1 MDTVVTL
8 AILRQAI
15 TYVREGNMRR
25 ARALG
30 FNDEELRELR
40 RLSATDI
47 DALATSNPV
56 VCRLSVDH
64 DLLGGVFRRLSSD
77 MDRERT
83 IDRCL
88 ELGASVQMMSSF
100 FGLTGNDCSTRRA
113 LLGLESRQGR
123 VAMPTETEEHDAFR
137 RWQDISAA
145 PTAPDAA
152 DDIQGMI
159 VLCEETCIPLGVVW
173 QLVKTW
179 AQTVSSSSR
188 SKLQLAD
195 GRKVCAR

>member
-30 FNDEELRELR
+30 FNDDELRELR

-64 DLLGGVFRRLSSD
+64 DLLAGVFRRLSSD
-77 MDRERT
+77 MDREKT

-88 ELGASVQMMSSF
+88 ELGASVLMMSSF

-123 VAMPTETEEHDAFR
+123 VAMPPESEEHDAFR

-145 PTAPDAA
+145 TNAPDAV

-173 QLVKTW
+173 QLVKNWTK
-179 AQTVSSSSR
+179 AVNSSSR

-195 GRKVCAR
+195 GRKACAR

>member
-40 RLSATDI
+40 RLSATDV

-77 MDRERT
+77 MDREIT

-88 ELGASVQMMSSF
+88 ELGASVHMMYSF

-113 LLGLESRQGR
+113 LLGLETRQGR
-123 VAMPTETEEHDAFR
+123 LAMPPETAEHDAFR
-137 RWQDISAA
+137 RWQEICMAPADIRAA
-145 PTAPDAA
+145 E
-152 DDIQGMI
+152 DIQGMI
-159 VLCEETCIPLGVVW
+159 VLSEETSIPLGVIW
-173 QLVKTW
+173 QLVKNW
-179 AQTVSSSSR
+179 AQTVTSSSR
-188 SKLQLAD
+188 HKLQLAD
-195 GRKVCAR
+195 GSRACAQ

>member
-1 MDTVVTL
+1 MDSVVTL
-8 AILRQAI
+8 SILRQAI

-30 FNDEELRELR
+30 FTDPELRELR
-40 RLSATDI
+40 RLSATDV
-47 DALATSNPV
+47 DALASSNPV

-64 DLLGGVFRRLSSD
+64 ELLGGVFRRLSTD
-77 MDRERT
+77 VDREKT

-88 ELGASVQMMSSF
+88 MLGASVQMMYSF

-123 VAMPTETEEHDAFR
+123 LAMPAEESEHDAYR
-137 RWQDISAA
+137 RWQQICD
-145 PTAPDAA
+145 APDDVRAA

-159 VLCEETCIPLGVVW
+159 VLAEETNIPLGVVW
-173 QLVKTW
+173 QLVKNW
-179 AQTVSSSSR
+179 SR
-188 SKLQLAD
+188 AMSDSPTRLQLLSD
-195 GRKVCAR
+195 GGRACAR

>member
-30 FNDEELRELR
+30 FNDDELRELR

-64 DLLGGVFRRLSSD
+64 DLLAGVFRRLSSD
-77 MDRERT
+77 MDREKT

-88 ELGASVQMMSSF
+88 ELGASVLMMSSF

-123 VAMPTETEEHDAFR
+123 VAMPPESEEHDAFR

-145 PTAPDAA
+145 TTAPDAV

-159 VLCEETCIPLGVVW
+159 VLCEETSIPLGVVW
-173 QLVKTW
+173 QLVKNWTK
-179 AQTVSSSSR
+179 AVNSSSR

-195 GRKVCAR
+195 GRKACAR